1 MNKDI
6 KTAIVT
12 GSAGFIGGHLTED
25 LLQKGYKVIGID
37 NLKSGLQSTVDL
49 HISYDNFIPKYVDI
63 RSNDIDK
70 IFRDFN
76 PDFVFHLAAIP
87 GVAPSVK
94 DPFISNSVN
103 VEGTV
108 NILDMAQK
116 YNVKRVIFSSSS
128 SVYGGAEELPT
139 KESSSLEPKSPYA
152 LQKKIGEE
160 YCKLFSNIYNLDTV
174 CLRYFNVF
182 GPRQRADSAYA
193 AVISAFCNN
202 VKNDESPTIYG
213 DGKQSRDF
221 CFVKNVVSANILAAT
236 NEGKFSGEVF
246 NIGCGGRVAVNS
258 ICEALKSKPPIY
270 EKERPGD
277 VKHSQA
283 DISKACDILGYN
295 PLYSYEDGLR
305 KTLDWHLNS

>member
-1 MNKDI
+1 MSKDM
-6 KTAIVT
+6 KTVIVT

-25 LLQKGYKVIGID
+25 LLKKGYKVIGID

-108 NILDMAQK
+108 NILDVAQK
-116 YNVKRVIFSSSS
+116 HNVKRVIFSSSS

-139 KESSSLEPKSPYA
+139 KETSSLEPKSPYA

-160 YCKLFSNIYNLDTV
+160 YFQI
-174 CLRYFNVF
+174 FI
-182 GPRQRADSAYA
+182 
-193 AVISAFCNN
+193 ISIQFA
-202 VKNDESPTIYG
+202 
-213 DGKQSRDF
+213 
-221 CFVKNVVSANILAAT
+221 
-236 NEGKFSGEVF
+236 
-246 NIGCGGRVAVNS
+246 
-258 ICEALKSKPPIY
+258 
-270 EKERPGD
+270 
-277 VKHSQA
+277 
-283 DISKACDILGYN
+283 
-295 PLYSYEDGLR
+295 
-305 KTLDWHLNS
+305 

>member
-1 MNKDI
+1 ME
-6 KTAIVT
+6 TAIVT

-25 LLQKGYKVIGID
+25 LLKKGYKVIGID

-116 YNVKRVIFSSSS
+116 HNVKRVIFSSSS
-128 SVYGGAEELPT
+128 SVYGGAEELPI
-139 KESSSLEPKSPYA
+139 KEVDSLDPKSPYA

-160 YCKLFSNIYNLDTV
+160 YCRLFSNIYNLDTV

-202 VKNDESPTIYG
+202 MKNNTNPIIYG
-213 DGKQSRDF
+213 DGEQSRDF

-236 NEGKFSGEVF
+236 HKADFFGEIF
-246 NIGCGGRVAVNS
+246 NIGCGGRITINS
-258 ICEALKSKPPIY
+258 ICNSLGTNSPMY
-270 EKERPGD
+270 KEERLGD

-283 DISKACDILGYN
+283 DISKICNVLKYR
-295 PLYSYEDGLR
+295 PLVSYEEGL
-305 KTLDWHLNS
+305 KSTLEWYLNN